1 MTAALGALALAAWR
15 LTASAVH
22 AACMAGMC
30 YLLTVLTRRLGAW
43 GRSATF
49 RLGLPAAACVLLSAA
64 VAAAE
69 TPPKLLV
76 VLVVDQMRAD
86 YVDTYGHQWRAGLR
100 RLLDGGARF
109 ERAAFAYH
117 ATVTCAG
124 HASVATGSQPARHG
138 MVRNS
143 WWDHAAGAMVTCTT
157 DASETPIAY
166 GGQASERHSP
176 RPIAAPTLADRLR
189 AGPRGARVVSL
200 SLKPRS
206 AITLAGQAG
215 EAVTWFDAGNTWATS
230 TAYARAPVPAVRRF
244 IAANPVE
251 DAFTQVWERAR
262 PPADYLHADD
272 GLGERPPDGWTS
284 RFPHPL
290 GDPDATDPAA
300 GGPGSLPRDF
310 YARWQASP
318 YSDDYLARLALALVD
333 AFELGAA
340 DRTDYLA
347 IGFSALD
354 YAGHRFGP
362 RSHEVQDVLV
372 RLDATIGGLLEA
384 LDARVGRDGYV
395 VALSADHGVS
405 PIPERAAAEGLDA
418 GRIRGR
424 ELRSEL
430 ETWLAARYGPGP
442 HVAALAGGD
451 LYLAPGL
458 YDTLRA
464 NAADLA
470 ALTALIRRAPGVWR
484 VHTRDELPSAAADPD
499 PVTRAAAL
507 SAFEGRSG
515 DLVLIFKP
523 YWIGALP
530 MLAAS
535 HGSPH
540 RYDTRVP
547 VLLYG
552 GRIAPGRHAVPASP
566 LDVAPTLAALA
577 GVTLPQVDG
586 RVQERTWP
594 RSTV

>member
-1 MTAALGALALAAWR
+1 M
-15 LTASAVH
+15 
-22 AACMAGMC
+22 
-30 YLLTVLTRRLGAW
+30 TRRLPAW
-43 GRSATF
+43 GRSLATLV
-49 RLGLPAAACVLLSAA
+49 LGLPAACVLLSAA
-64 VAAAE
+64 AAAAE

-109 ERAAFAYH
+109 ERAAFPYH

-138 MVRNS
+138 MVRNG

-166 GGQASERHSP
+166 GGQARERHSP
-176 RPIAAPTLADRLR
+176 RSIAAPTLADRLR

-230 TAYARAPVPAVRRF
+230 TAYAQAPVAAVRRF

-290 GDPDATDPAA
+290 GDPGAA
-300 GGPGSLPRDF
+300 AGGGPGSLPPAF

-318 YSDDYLARLALALVD
+318 YSDAYLARLALALVD

-372 RLDATIGGLLEA
+372 QLDATLGRLLAA

-418 GRIRGR
+418 GRIRSR
-424 ELRSEL
+424 ALRSEL

-451 LYLAPGL
+451 LYLAPGV
-458 YDTLRA
+458 YDALRA

-470 ALTALIRRAPGVWR
+470 ALTALIRRAPGVLS
-484 VHTRDELPSAAADPD
+484 VHTRDELLSAAADPD
-499 PVTRAAAL
+499 PVARAAAL
-507 SAFEGRSG
+507 SAFAGRSG

-523 YWIGALP
+523 HWIGP
-530 MLAAS
+530 GLAAS

-540 RYDTRVP
+540 QYDTRVP

-552 GRIAPGRHAVPASP
+552 GRIAPGRHAVPATP
-566 LDVAPTLAALA
+566 LDIAPTLAALA
-577 GVTLPQVDG
+577 GVTLPQADG
-586 RVQERTWP
+586 RVLSEALRP
-594 RSTV
+594 AAGGR